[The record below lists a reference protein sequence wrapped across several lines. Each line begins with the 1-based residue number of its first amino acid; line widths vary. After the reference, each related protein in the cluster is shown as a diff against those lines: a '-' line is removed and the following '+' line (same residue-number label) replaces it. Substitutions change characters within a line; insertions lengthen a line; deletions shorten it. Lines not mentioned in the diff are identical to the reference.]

1 MTRLLAPLTAALL
14 LAACAT
20 QQAYEGPARSR
31 SDIAVIEGGPAVNAG
46 LPIVPIIRKIDDR
59 VVHFGYSQVAV
70 EPGTHRVLVD
80 CVMQSAHTTTR
91 HELSIEAYPGRR
103 YVLSGESEPGNR
115 RCGAVRVEER

>member
-1 MTRLLAPLTAALL
+1 MTRLTLAILTASL

-20 QQAYEGPARSR
+20 QRAYEGPARSR
-31 SDIAVIEGGPAVNAG
+31 GDIAVIEGGPAVNAG

-91 HELSIEAYPGRR
+91 HELSIEVYPGRR
-103 YVLSGESEPGNR
+103 YRLVGESEAGNR
-115 RCGAVRVEER
+115 RCGTVRVEER